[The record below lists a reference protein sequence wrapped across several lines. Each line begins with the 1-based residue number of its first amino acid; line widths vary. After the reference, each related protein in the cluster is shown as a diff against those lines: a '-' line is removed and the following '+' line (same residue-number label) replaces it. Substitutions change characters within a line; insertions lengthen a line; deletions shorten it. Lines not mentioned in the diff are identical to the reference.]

1 MTEILN
7 IIWKDMTSSPYI
19 CALGAVIFFSILFR
33 DSIAKYLDLLMVSR
47 KGNKNK
53 YSKKDLERHPIFLD
67 LEYWLTAGV
76 SILQINTCLGKELI
90 MKDLLLIKY
99 ELIKNKLNKAIKEEI
114 TDATEVEDLL
124 AIFTRL
130 MVEYNKE
137 QILRWKA
144 ANIPDLFIKKYLAV
158 QVKNIDLLKGS
169 ARIVFSKN
177 IISPKFNR
185 VYLLLSI
192 LRNYLAT
199 TYTNA
204 VATILSMNGDLNGLE
219 YRGVK
224 IEEYHSK
231 KVRK

>member
-7 IIWKDMTSSPYI
+7 IIWKDMTTSPYI
-19 CALGAVIFFSILFR
+19 CALGAVIFFSILFK
-33 DSIAKYLDLLMVSR
+33 DTIAKYLELLIISR
-47 KGNKNK
+47 RSHKSK
-53 YSKKDLERHPIFLD
+53 YTKKDLENHPIFLD

-99 ELIKNKLNKAIKEEI
+99 ELIKNKLIKALKDQITETTEI
-114 TDATEVEDLL
+114 DDLMI
-124 AIFTRL
+124 IFTRL
-130 MVEYNKE
+130 MAEYNKE

-177 IISPKFNR
+177 IISPNFNR
-185 VYLLLSI
+185 IYLLLSI

-219 YRGVK
+219 YRGVR
-224 IEEYHSK
+224 IEEVHHK
-231 KVRK
+231 RRK